1 MAGYTT
7 KVTAMPDSD
16 TGTVVAPDALV
27 SDIDATRA
35 DLARTIDAIAD
46 RVSPKKAAQRTLDR
60 VRERASQVD
69 PAVGGAVVAV
79 AIGVTALVVWRRLR
93 R

>member
-1 MAGYTT
+1 
-7 KVTAMPDSD
+7 MPDSD
-16 TGTVVAPDALV
+16 TGTVAAPDTLV

-35 DLARTIDAIAD
+35 DLAHTIDAIAD
-46 RVSPKKAAQRTLDR
+46 RVSPKKAARRTLDR